1 MARPSANTNEL
12 VRSVEV
18 ANGDLTSG
26 NDVRASLVDLNLKDS
41 DIADAMAWARDG
53 PASG

>member
-18 ANGDLTSG
+18 ANGDLKSG
-26 NDVRASLVDLNLKDS
+26 Q
-41 DIADAMAWARDG
+41 
-53 PASG
+53 ASGKEVK